1 MSHNKSFQKILLFS
15 ILYFISA
22 NIILQAQAFYWLK
35 TATVNNIS
43 SEDNKIVRTIKDK
56 DNNIWSIG
64 NFSDVLG
71 FSDNSRTASGGT
83 DFFIAKL
90 TENGDITKMIVGSG
104 NGTSL
109 ISDIAFDTLGNI
121 FITGLFKGELNL
133 LDTSIVNNSDYKVFL
148 IKINNEE
155 NVEHIVQLTSSFNTS
170 NTPHITIDSNNNLVI
185 TGPFITTLTGDSV
198 YFNTPG
204 VTNPSIYLIKY
215 SQQLLPLYT
224 TAVLGTSGNRYIS
237 TSIAS
242 DNNGNVYLTG
252 TQRSGWYTSQPNYF
266 LYKYNNNGDEV
277 WTRYS
282 SSNVSVSNG
291 RKVIVKGDYVALIA
305 DFELS
310 GSSAYIKVYTLNGD
324 EYLSTS
330 LVTGWASLPIGLDI
344 EMDENCNIYTICSY
358 NQTFYIGTTPINTIG
373 LYDGIVVKLKNN
385 GEIDWYT
392 NFAGLGNDISS
403 SILLLDSNKVLISGK
418 CTLPA
423 SFGSLSSPAS
433 LFWAQLDKP
442 KLNITLPQANEVWQV
457 GTTHNISWQAFTN
470 KNINIYLSTD
480 NGTNWITLVT
490 NYNSTLN
497 NYNFTIPPVPNSDK
511 CKIKISTYNSP
522 ELSIVTDYNFAI
534 TNSWAPYIRLLSFNT
549 DNKVVCANSNFIV
562 TWECDGLDGT
572 ADLDIT
578 YDNGNNWIS
587 LLNDIPV
594 QNKSTEIILP
604 NRVSDKCRLRI
615 KSDMIST
622 VTDINDQV
630 FTICNLELLSP
641 VQNQKVKG
649 EEVFKVKFN
658 ARMVNYVS
666 AYYSTDKGLSWSAI
680 QEHVN
685 TSLGEISWN
694 VPGLNCDS
702 VIIKLSNYQDTN
714 AFRIFNT
721 PFTIWIPYNVT
732 KSTVLGNN
740 LLFFEGS
747 DLSLSAFV
755 MVNGDI
761 TTRYFKYE
769 APEFSPLPEG
779 IVRTGTFYWF
789 LNSATVSFIN
799 GKLSIPLN
807 SLVNISNPEDL
818 VWLHRET
825 STDNWTNLQ
834 ANVVNGNI
842 ESSIYFTTLGQFT
855 IGTSDSN
862 NFTSI
867 KTDELP
873 KNYFISNNYPNPF
886 NPITKISF
894 NLPYISLVNCEVYN
908 SIGQKVASLIESEYL
923 TGLQN
928 ITWNAINN
936 SSGIYFIVFRIKDL
950 SDNKVI
956 TEIRKAVLL
965 K

>member
-1 MSHNKSFQKILLFS
+1 MSHNKAFQKFLLFS

-35 TATVNNIS
+35 TATVNNITS
-43 SEDNKIVRTIKDK
+43 ANNKIVKSVTDK
-56 DNNIWSIG
+56 QNNLWVIG
-64 NFSDVLG
+64 NFSDVIS
-71 FSDNSRTASGGT
+71 FSYNSFTASGNP

-90 TENGDITKMIVGSG
+90 DDNGNILEYVLGSG
-104 NGTSL
+104 LGTTL
-109 ISDIAFDTLGNI
+109 ISDISFDTLGNI
-121 FITGLFKGELNL
+121 YISGMYKGEFNI
-133 LDTSIVNNSDYKVFL
+133 LDTSVVNTSDYKVFL
-148 IKINNEE
+148 AKISNLQTVSWIKELTSAFT
-155 NVEHIVQLTSSFNTS
+155 VDYMPHIVV
-170 NTPHITIDSNNNLVI
+170 DSENNPVI
-185 TGPFITTLTGDSV
+185 TGTFVNAVSGVGVALS
-198 YFNTPG
+198 TPG
-204 VTNPSIYLIKY
+204 SSNSSIYIIKY
-215 SQQLLPLYT
+215 SDQGAPIY
-224 TAVLGTSGNRYIS
+224 AKAIYNSGD
-237 TSIAS
+237 TFTCESIAA
-242 DNNGNVYLTG
+242 DNNSNVYFTG
-252 TQRSGWYTSQPNYF
+252 SARTGWYSNHSNYF
-266 LYKYNNNGDEV
+266 LYKYNKSGDLVWGKSNG
-277 WTRYS
+277 
-282 SSNVSVSNG
+282 SNVSVSKG
-291 RKVIVKGDYVALIA
+291 RKVIVHDNYCTLIA
-305 DFELS
+305 EYELS
-310 GSSAYIKVYTLNGD
+310 GSSAVIKSYTLDGAD
-324 EYLSTS
+324 YFSTS

-344 EMDENCNIYTICSY
+344 AADNDSNFYVVCSY
-358 NQTFYIGTTPINTIG
+358 AQSFYLGTSQLPSIGG
-373 LYDGIVVKLKNN
+373 YDGIVLKLNLN
-385 GEIDWYT
+385 GNIEWYT
-392 NFAGLGNDISS
+392 SFAGGGNDVSS
-403 SILLLDSNKVLISGK
+403 SINLLQNGKIIVTGK
-418 CTLPA
+418 CENTA
-423 SFGSLSSPAS
+423 TFGSFSAPAS

-480 NGTNWITLVT
+480 DGTNWISLVT
-490 NYNSTLN
+490 NYNSTIN
-497 NYNFTIPPVPNSDK
+497 NYNFTIPPVQNSDK

-522 ELSIVTDYNFAI
+522 ELLTVTDYNFAI
-534 TNSWAPYIRLLSFNT
+534 TNNWAPYIRLLSFNT
-549 DNKVVCANSNFIV
+549 DNKVVCANSNFTV
-562 TWECDGLDGT
+562 NWECDGLDGT

-578 YDNGNNWIS
+578 YDNGNNWTS

-594 QNKSTEIILP
+594 QNKSAEIILP
-604 NRVSDKCRLRI
+604 NQVSDKCRLRI

-622 VTDINDQV
+622 VTDITDQV
-630 FTICNLELLSP
+630 FTICKLELLSP

-658 ARMVNYVS
+658 ALMVNYVN

-702 VIIKLSNYQDTN
+702 VIIKLSNYQDAN

-740 LLFFEGS
+740 LLFFDGS

-761 TTRYFKYE
+761 TARFFRYE
-769 APEFSPLPEG
+769 APALSNLPEG
-779 IVRTGTFYWF
+779 IVRTGTFYWE
-789 LNSATVSFIN
+789 LSSPAVSLIN
-799 GKLSIPLN
+799 GKLSVPLN
-807 SLVNISNPEDL
+807 SLIDVANPENL

-825 STDNWTNLQ
+825 STENWTNLQ
-834 ANVVNGNI
+834 AIVVNENI
-842 ESSIYFTTLGQFT
+842 ESVNYFTTLGQFT
-855 IGTSDSN
+855 IGTTDSN
-862 NFTSI
+862 NFISI
-867 KTDELP
+867 IKEELP

-886 NPITKISF
+886 NPITKISI
-894 NLPYISLVNCEVYN
+894 NLPNNSLVTCEVYN

-950 SDNKVI
+950 SNNKVI